1 MNKVQQ
7 LKSLLEDM
15 GYSSMMEVVDC
26 CWYQDGVDV
35 SWNGFND
42 KQDLANGEGDTYS
55 GTVTEGFGEWEGYTV
70 VNLDLQMGYW
80 VTYLFNNEMK
90 VSRQEMEDLYE

>member
-1 MNKVQQ
+1 MN
-7 LKSLLEDM
+7 
-15 GYSSMMEVVDC
+15 YASMMEVIDC
-26 CWYQDGVDV
+26 CWYQDGRDI

-42 KQDLANGEGDTYS
+42 KHDLANEEGDNYS
-55 GTVTEGFGEWEGYTV
+55 GYMTEGATQWEGYTII
-70 VNLDLQMGYW
+70 NLDTQQGYW

>member
-1 MNKVQQ
+1 MN
-7 LKSLLEDM
+7 
-15 GYSSMMEVVDC
+15 YASMMEVIDC
-26 CWYQDGVDV
+26 CWYQDDEGI

-42 KQDLANGEGDTYS
+42 KYDLANGNGDTYS
-55 GTVTEGFGEWEGYTV
+55 GAITEGLGEWEGYTV

-90 VSRQEMEDLYE
+90 ISRQEMEDLYE

>member
-7 LKSLLEDM
+7 LKILLEDM
-15 GYSSMMEVVDC
+15 NYASMIEVVDC
-26 CWYQDGVDV
+26 CWYQDGRDI

-42 KQDLANGEGDTYS
+42 KHDLANEEGDTYS
-55 GTVTEGFGEWEGYTV
+55 GYMTEGATQWEGYTII
-70 VNLDLQMGYW
+70 NLDTQQGWW